1 MSRVLGSDEKIW
13 LEIGTLR
20 GKNRQ
25 AAIAYLGDSA
35 PYLLRMF
42 RSGDTLICDASTERI
57 RSGSTSKLALRELYD
72 RGVNL
77 YSLPNLHAK
86 VLCIGNTA
94 VVGSMNASTSS
105 VKQFEI
111 AAFLTDAKDVSS
123 SRAFIKDMLNRS
135 TEIDDEF
142 LERIG
147 KIPVRKRTGKKSFP
161 KQPGVKQS
169 IVISPVESLEHP
181 RFVQTAT
188 ATRLRTL
195 RSQAG
200 FRIKA
205 SCGNPNESRYFRLD
219 DIVLW
224 VYNSEGSN
232 PKIQIGRVVDMEKVR
247 SRWIY
252 YDLTPVRATNVRVS
266 DLRSLLAVLG
276 YQGSVADIGSEE
288 RRIALPE
295 LRLHIT
301 ELFGD
306 SYPGAA

>member
-13 LEIGTLR
+13 VEIGKLQ

-86 VLCIGNTA
+86 VVCIGNTA

-111 AAFLTDAKDVSS
+111 AAFLTDPKDVSS

-135 TEIDDEF
+135 TEVDDEF

-147 KIPVRKRTGKKSFP
+147 KIPVRKGTGKKSFP
-161 KQPGVKQS
+161 KRPGVKQS

-188 ATRLRTL
+188 AIRLRTL

-205 SCGNPNESRYFRLD
+205 SCGNPNEPRYFRLD

-224 VYNSEGSN
+224 VYNSEG
-232 PKIQIGRVVDMEKVR
+232 
-247 SRWIY
+247 Y
-252 YDLTPVRATNVRVS
+252 YDLTPVRATNVRLS
-266 DLRSLLAVLG
+266 DLRSLLAALG